1 MVLQSTF
8 QSCLEVL
15 RPGGTLS
22 SLGVYS
28 GNLTI
33 LLSSIH
39 AGLGDNTIVTGL
51 CLGGEERMR
60 RLMSVASSGG
70 VDLSA
75 MVTYDMSLDKITDAY
90 ELFSNQCDGVLKV
103 AT

>member
-1 MVLQSTF
+1 
-8 QSCLEVL
+8 
-15 RPGGTLS
+15 
-22 SLGVYS
+22 
-28 GNLTI
+28 
-33 LLSSIH
+33 
-39 AGLGDNTIVTGL
+39 
-51 CLGGEERMR
+51 MR
-60 RLMSVASSGG
+60 RLMSVVSSGG